1 METAEVKQEDLTQ
14 TAEIQTVAEQPKT
27 HNEIIDEVINKVA
40 SKNYKVYFY
49 CPPLNIPSGG
59 IYVLLNYAKTLKE
72 AGYDVHVIYEPR
84 EDRKAS
90 IEASQKQRKA
100 ISIFEKFNPIWTEG
114 LVKDLELKPLGNGDI
129 KFTDGSST
137 KAEMLSLSP
146 EDVLFI
152 PEGFPNIMEQT
163 GKLPCKKI
171 ILCQSWY
178 YILNGLKVGQT
189 WQQFGIN
196 DVISVSDGITEYLN
210 AIMPGLKIKELKQSI
225 DRDIFKQVPQT
236 DKKPIIAYSK
246 GRSHEAVIKT
256 VNIIKTFYSFFPHY
270 RWVRF
275 VELENLQKS
284 EYADRLCEC
293 AFALYTDEIAGFGTL
308 PLEAMAT
315 GTHVVGWTPLGS
327 KEYISENNGYWC
339 TNGDIFR
346 LAELMGLA
354 LDNYFAGNM
363 DEEIMTEAY
372 EATLSNY
379 TTDKEK
385 QTILNLQN
393 EYDNE
398 RINEFAK
405 LKQ

>member
-1 METAEVKQEDLTQ
+1 METTEQKIETQEPV
-14 TAEIQTVAEQPKT
+14 EQTVTPQKT
-27 HNEIIDEVINKVA
+27 HNEIVDEVINKIN
-40 SKNYKVYFY
+40 SKKYKVYFY
-49 CPPLNIPSGG
+49 CPSMNIPSGG
-59 IYVLLNYAKTLKE
+59 IFVLLNYAKTLKE
-72 AGYDVHVIYEPR
+72 SGYDVEVVYEPR

-90 IEASQKQRKA
+90 IEASQKVRKP
-100 ISIFEKFNPIWTEG
+100 ISIFEKFNPIWTG
-114 LVKDLELKPLGNGDI
+114 DLMKDVPIRPLGNGEL
-129 KFTDGSST
+129 KFADGT
-137 KAEMLSLSP
+137 TINAAMLSLNP
-146 EDVLFI
+146 EDILFI

-163 GKLPCKKI
+163 GQLPCKKI

-196 DVISVSDGITEYLN
+196 DVVSISDGITEYLN
-210 AIMPGLKIKELKQSI
+210 AVMPGLRIKPLKQSI
-225 DRDIFKQVPQT
+225 DRNIFKPVPKT
-236 DKKPIIAYSK
+236 DKKPMIGYSK
-246 GRSHEAVIKT
+246 GRSQESVIKT

-275 VELENLQKS
+275 VELENLSKQ
-284 EYADRLCEC
+284 EYGERLGDCS
-293 AFALYTDEIAGFGTL
+293 FVLYTDEIAGFGTL

-327 KEYISENNGYWC
+327 KEYINENNGYWC

-354 LDNYFAGNM
+354 LDNFFAGNM
-363 DEEIMTEAY
+363 DNENITNAY

-385 QTILNLQN
+385 ETILNIQK

-398 RINEFAK
+398 RANDFAK
-405 LKQ
+405 LKQQ